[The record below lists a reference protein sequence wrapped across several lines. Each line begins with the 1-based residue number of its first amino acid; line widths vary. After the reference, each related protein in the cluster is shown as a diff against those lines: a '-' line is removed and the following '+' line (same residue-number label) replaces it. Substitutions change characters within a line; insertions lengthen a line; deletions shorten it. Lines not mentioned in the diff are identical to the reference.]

1 MPDKKYYD
9 TKKKEEVTLPSDY
22 FVCNRCL
29 SSEFAYEENYLFVS
43 GESSKEFKQTCL
55 KCGEVFLTDK
65 KYMEDC
71 PNRFILS
78 TERAKNIEK
87 LTEARGKALEDR
99 TLRNERAE
107 LLRKNDEQEKTNEN
121 DSGN

>member
-9 TKKKEEVTLPSDY
+9 TKKKEEIILPSDY

-29 SSEFAYEENYLFVS
+29 CSEFVYEENYLYVS
-43 GESSKEFKQTCL
+43 GESTKELKQTCL

-65 KYMEDC
+65 KYLEDC
-71 PNRFILS
+71 SNRFILA

-87 LTEARGKALEDR
+87 LAESRATALD
-99 TLRNERAE
+99 TKMLNNERE
-107 LLRKNDEQEKTNEN
+107 KLLREKNEEEKTNEIK
-121 DSGN
+121 

>member
-55 KCGEVFLTDK
+55 KCGEVFLTDR
-65 KYMEDC
+65 KYQEEC
-71 PNRFILS
+71 PNRFILA
-78 TERAKNIEK
+78 TERAEKIEK
-87 LTEARGKALEDR
+87 LTEARATALDTKMLNNER
-99 TLRNERAE
+99 EKLLRESNAQKKVERNE
-107 LLRKNDEQEKTNEN
+107 D
-121 DSGN
+121 